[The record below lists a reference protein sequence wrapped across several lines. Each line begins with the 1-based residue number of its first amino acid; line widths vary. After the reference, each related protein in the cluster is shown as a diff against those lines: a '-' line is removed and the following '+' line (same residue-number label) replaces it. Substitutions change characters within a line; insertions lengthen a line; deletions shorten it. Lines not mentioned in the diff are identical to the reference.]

1 MRVLL
6 VLAHGSRRKGS
17 NDEIH
22 ELSRLLSELLG
33 AHYARVTT
41 AFLELAEPSIPAA
54 IDEAVSGGAEEVV
67 LFPYFLSAG
76 RHVREDIP
84 RLVAEASLRHP
95 EARLLLRSHLGELP
109 GLTTL
114 LAKHLR

>member
-6 VLAHGSRRKGS
+6 VLAHGSRRRGS
-17 NDEIH
+17 NDEIR
-22 ELSRLLSELLG
+22 ELSKRLGELLDKS
-33 AHYARVTT
+33 YARVTP

-54 IDEAVSGGAEEVV
+54 IDEAVSRGAEEVV

-84 RLVAEASLRHP
+84 RLVTEAGLRHP
-95 EARLLLRSHLGELP
+95 HARLLLRSHLGKLT
-109 GLTTL
+109 GLTSL

>member
-6 VLAHGSRRKGS
+6 LLAHGSRRRGS

-22 ELSRLLSELLG
+22 ELSRRLG
-33 AHYARVTT
+33 ESLGESYARVSP

-54 IDEAVSGGAEEVV
+54 IDEAVRSGAEEVV

-76 RHVREDIP
+76 RHVCEDIP
-84 RLVAEASLRHP
+84 RLVTEAGLRHP
-95 EARLLLRSHLGELP
+95 HTRLRLRSYVGKLP
-109 GLTTL
+109 GLLTL
-114 LAKHLR
+114 LADYLR